1 MRNTARHVH
10 VRHDQFWFHFWLDT
24 TRSVSYPKP
33 YQMRIIFAS
42 SEKKALSYEL
52 YVTIFSLVG
61 ILYVMLKLS
70 LANTFLGMILKKI
83 LEKFST
89 QFA

>member
-1 MRNTARHVH
+1 M
-10 VRHDQFWFHFWLDT
+10 Q
-24 TRSVSYPKP
+24 
-33 YQMRIIFAS
+33 IIFAS